1 MDPISLLVAGIVGVI
16 GVVYGGDRV
25 LNSKKVQ
32 SAIKKRKEKKEREE
46 IDKQHFEDL
55 DKALEHVARVDIQE
69 SIPKVSI
76 DEAYFRVAEDR
87 YRKLESSDYR
97 YARDNYPSAMQ
108 RVRNQIKEQEEA
120 TQNRELQA
128 KERRLQEE
136 REIEMFNAVRKA
148 TAKAIKE
155 IEEKPLDDFHR
166 EMNEYR

>member
-1 MDPISLLVAGIVGVI
+1 MEPISLLVMGILGVI

-32 SAIKKRKEKKEREE
+32 ATIEKRKEEKERQES
-46 IDKQHFEDL
+46 DKQHLEDL
-55 DKALEHVARVDIQE
+55 DTALEHVARMDIKE
-69 SIPKVSI
+69 GLTNVSI
-76 DEAYFRVAEDR
+76 DEAYFKVAEDR

-120 TQNRELQA
+120 TQNRELEA
-128 KERRLQEE
+128 RERKLQEE

-155 IEEKPLDDFHR
+155 IEEKPLDDFRR
-166 EMNEYR
+166 EMKEYR